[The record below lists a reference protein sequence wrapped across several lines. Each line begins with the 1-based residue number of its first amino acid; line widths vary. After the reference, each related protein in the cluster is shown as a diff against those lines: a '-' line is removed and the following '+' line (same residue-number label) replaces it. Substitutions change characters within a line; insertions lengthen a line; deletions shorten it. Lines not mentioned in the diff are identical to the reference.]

1 MEHEMRRR
9 AEARPQIA
17 CCATIQRKL
26 RGSGGAMDIILA
38 LFQKDSHRGV
48 EDHTALRARPLAG
61 TSSSVNNEVKI

>member
-1 MEHEMRRR
+1 
-9 AEARPQIA
+9 
-17 CCATIQRKL
+17 
-26 RGSGGAMDIILA
+26 MDIILA